1 MSIKLRAIIARQCL
15 FRFRLLVF
23 FEKPRSFPALA
34 GSGGPGFPSNDCG
47 NGFDDEDEELV
58 RDRMLQNFTSHRG
71 PVERNIVDD
80 RSLRYA
86 TLSLVPSSASDFR
99 VWKNQLLLI
108 MAKVDISDR
117 DYLAHWLSKTFE
129 VNSDQVIKHDLG
141 CVPP

>member
-1 MSIKLRAIIARQCL
+1 MSIKFRAIIARQCL

-23 FEKPRSFPALA
+23 LENLVLFQHLPDQ
-34 GSGGPGFPSNDCG
+34 GG
-47 NGFDDEDEELV
+47 L
-58 RDRMLQNFTSHRG
+58 
-71 PVERNIVDD
+71 VERNIVDD
-80 RSLRYA
+80 RALRYA

-108 MAKVDISDR
+108 MANVDISDR

-129 VNSDQVIKHDLG
+129 VNSDEVIKHDLG

>member
-1 MSIKLRAIIARQCL
+1 MSIKFRAIIARQCL

-23 FEKPRSFPALA
+23 LENLVLFQHLPDQ
-34 GSGGPGFPSNDCG
+34 GGPGFPSNDCG
-47 NGFDDEDEELV
+47 DGFDAEDEELV
-58 RDRMLQNFTSHRG
+58 RDRMPQNFTSHRG
-71 PVERNIVDD
+71 LVERNIVDD

-108 MAKVDISDR
+108 MANVDISDR

-129 VNSDQVIKHDLG
+129 VNSDEVIKHDLG